1 MPTHTLT
8 IELSDSAY
16 QSLQSNVE
24 SGKYPSANAVVE
36 DALMVLQLPSEA
48 LPPAD
53 GRSHDEWIS
62 NEAIL
67 AWEEHMANPTEVYSS
82 QQVLAYLADQRVSA
96 SETE

>member
-16 QSLQSNVE
+16 QSLQHNVE
-24 SGKYPSANAVVE
+24 SGKYPTADAVIE

-53 GRSHDEWIS
+53 GRSYDEWIRD
-62 NEAIL
+62 EATL
-67 AWEEHMANPTEVYSS
+67 AWDEHMTNPADVYSS
-82 QQVLAYLADQRVSA
+82 QQVLAYLADQRV
-96 SETE
+96 